1 MSAAKFKRRNYQ
13 SKSET
18 LEIRKVIA
26 CSSVGIVYYGSAT
39 WPNSSG
45 MASSYSGSPTW
56 VTNSSV
62 TVALSDKHWE
72 DPLMFY
78 LRSLTNE
85 LHVSQFSFN
94 FVSISTFIKTHN
106 CSITFLPSHCD
117 FQDLWTRHI
126 IGCGCENNHHYT
138 LKDIQ
143 KRPTILGCKYT
154 IKKS

>member
-1 MSAAKFKRRNYQ
+1 MSVAKFKRRNYQ
-13 SKSET
+13 STSET

-26 CSSVGIVYYGSAT
+26 CSSVSIVYHGSAEQF
-39 WPNSSG
+39 WNG
-45 MASSYSGSPTW
+45 FFLFWFSYL

-78 LRSLTNE
+78 LRSLSNV
-85 LHVSQFSFN
+85 LHALQFSFN
-94 FVSISTFIKTHN
+94 FFSTSTFIKTNN
-106 CSITFLPSHCD
+106 CSVTFFPFHCD

-138 LKDIQ
+138 LKHIQ
-143 KRPTILGCKYT
+143 KSPTILGCKYT
-154 IKKS
+154 IKKC